1 MNALSR
7 RDFLGAAAMA
17 VLGGWASRGFAA
29 QAALKAPVALVDAE
43 MLDVRRG
50 RKVRLV
56 RDVMGDRVVAV
67 NFFFTGCSTI
77 CPVQAMAFTRA
88 QAQLASELG
97 TRAAFVSISI
107 DWFGDTEQAIR
118 KFAKAHRA
126 GNDWHFLKA
135 PTEVVED
142 VRRGFDSYA
151 PRRDDH
157 PPVVAVGRAD
167 AKQWSRLYGLPS
179 GDVIA
184 QEVQEWL
191 S

>member
-1 MNALSR
+1 MSALSR
-7 RDFLGAAAMA
+7 RDFMRVAMLA
-17 VLGGWASRGFAA
+17 LGGWASRGFAA
-29 QAALKAPVALVDAE
+29 QSALKAPVTLVDAE

-56 RDVMGDRVVAV
+56 RDVMGNRVIAV
-67 NFFFTGCSTI
+67 NFFFTGCSTV
-77 CPVQAMAFTRA
+77 CPVQAMALTHA
-88 QAQLASELG
+88 QARLASALG
-97 TRAAFVSISI
+97 DKVAFVSISI

-118 KFAKAHRA
+118 KFAKAHGA
-126 GNDWHFLKA
+126 GNDWYFLKA
-135 PTEVVED
+135 PTEVVDE

-157 PPVVAVGRAD
+157 PPVFAVGRAD

-184 QEVQEWL
+184 REVQAWL